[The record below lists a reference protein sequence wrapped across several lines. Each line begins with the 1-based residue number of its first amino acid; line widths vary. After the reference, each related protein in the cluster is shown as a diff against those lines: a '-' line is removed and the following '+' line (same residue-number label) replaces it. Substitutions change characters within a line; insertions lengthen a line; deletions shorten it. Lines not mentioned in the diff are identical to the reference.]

1 MTWVKGLTRRKTT
14 QGISIARKAKLVRRL
29 LNRRTDRGSTLNL
42 DDQADGLREVMKDQ
56 RPSKRPLR
64 VIGITSGKGG
74 VGKTNVAVN
83 LAVIAAKQGQRVLI
97 IDGDLGLANVEILY
111 GLRPQ
116 HHLGHLLQGDVSA
129 RDVLATASS
138 GVKVLPAGNGLQ
150 HLTRLDDAQRL
161 RLVSSL
167 EELEEDFDVVLI
179 DSGAG
184 LGDNVLF
191 FMGAAQEV
199 LLVVSPE
206 PTSLSDAYATIKVLC
221 QDAGVRSFDVVVN
234 QAGNEAQARGI
245 FQKLTAVAGR
255 FLDAKV
261 RWLGWVPRDEN
272 VHRAV
277 MAQRPLVELFPA
289 SPATRALKGVADALF
304 DEPPPAQL
312 SGGLKFLWGRLLRD
326 SNAA

>member
-1 MTWVKGLTRRKTT
+1 MD
-14 QGISIARKAKLVRRL
+14 
-29 LNRRTDRGSTLNL
+29 N
-42 DDQADGLREVMKDQ
+42 QADGLREVMKEQ
-56 RPSKRPLR
+56 RRSKRPLR
-64 VIGITSGKGG
+64 IIGITSGKGG
-74 VGKTNVAVN
+74 VGKTNVAAN

-97 IDGDLGLANVEILY
+97 IDGDMGLANVEILF
-111 GLRPQ
+111 GIRPK

-150 HLTRLDDAQRL
+150 QLTRLDDAQRL

-167 EELEEDFDVVLI
+167 EELEDDFDVVLL

-184 LGDNVLF
+184 IGDNVLF
-191 FMGAAQEV
+191 FMGAAQEA

-206 PTSLSDAYATIKVLC
+206 PTSLTDAYATIKVLC
-221 QDAGVRSFDVVVN
+221 QDAGVRYFDVVVN
-234 QAGNEAQARGI
+234 QAGNESQARDI

-277 MAQRPLVELFPA
+277 MAQRPLVELFPS
-289 SPATRALKGVADALF
+289 SPATRALNGVADALF
-304 DEPPPAQL
+304 NEPPPAQL
-312 SGGLKFLWGRLLRD
+312 AGGLKFLWGRLLRD
-326 SNAA
+326 SKAA

>member
-1 MTWVKGLTRRKTT
+1 MD
-14 QGISIARKAKLVRRL
+14 
-29 LNRRTDRGSTLNL
+29 N
-42 DDQADGLREVMKDQ
+42 QADGLREVMNEQ
-56 RPSKRPLR
+56 RRAKRPLR

-74 VGKTNVAVN
+74 VGKTNLAAN

-97 IDGDLGLANVEILY
+97 IDGDMGLANVEILY
-111 GLRPQ
+111 GIRPK

-129 RDVLATASS
+129 RDVLATASC

-150 HLTRLDDAQRL
+150 QLSRLDDAQRL
-161 RLVSSL
+161 RLVSAM
-167 EELEEDFDVVLI
+167 EELEDDFDVVLL

-184 LGDNVLF
+184 IGDNVLF
-191 FMGAAQEV
+191 FVGAAQEA

-206 PTSLSDAYATIKVLC
+206 PTSLTDAYATIKVLC
-221 QDAGVRSFDVVVN
+221 QDAGVRYFDVVVN
-234 QAGNEAQARGI
+234 QAGNESQARDI

-277 MAQRPLVELFPA
+277 MAQRPLVELFPS
-289 SPATRALKGVADALF
+289 SPATRALNGVADALF
-304 DEPPPAQL
+304 NEPPPAQL
-312 SGGLKFLWGRLLRD
+312 AGGLKFLWGRLLRD
-326 SNAA
+326 SKAA

>member
-1 MTWVKGLTRRKTT
+1 MD
-14 QGISIARKAKLVRRL
+14 
-29 LNRRTDRGSTLNL
+29 N
-42 DDQADGLREVMKDQ
+42 QADGLREVMKEQ
-56 RPSKRPLR
+56 RRSKRPLR

-74 VGKTNVAVN
+74 VGKTNLAAN
-83 LAVIAAKQGQRVLI
+83 LGVIAAKQGMRVLI
-97 IDGDLGLANVEILY
+97 IDGDMGLANVEILY
-111 GLRPQ
+111 GIRPK

-150 HLTRLDDAQRL
+150 QLTRLDDAQRL
-161 RLVSSL
+161 RLVSAL
-167 EELEEDFDVVLI
+167 EELEDDFDVVLL

-184 LGDNVLF
+184 IGDNVLF
-191 FMGAAQEV
+191 FVGAAQEA

-221 QDAGVRSFDVVVN
+221 QDAGVRFFDVVVN
-234 QAGNEAQARGI
+234 QAGNETQARDI

-277 MAQRPLVELFPA
+277 MAQRPLVELFPS
-289 SPATRALKGVADALF
+289 SPATRALNGVADALF
-304 DEPPPAQL
+304 NEPPPAQL
-312 SGGLKFLWGRLLRD
+312 AGGLKFLWSRLLRD
-326 SNAA
+326 SKAA